1 MSSFPRVM
9 VKPSIEL
16 PAPKLQRVI
25 NEELDLDARDF
36 LAHFSL
42 TSTNFD
48 QLLELHALYVDVDR
62 AACEFVKAN
71 KKTLF
76 SWIKYPG
83 RRHTPFRICSPSQL
97 CDAGCWIGVGV
108 QLLSGIACFFLASW
122 VHRNDVEARK
132 DHDRARKIKAPE
144 VIDRVVRR
152 MSKLQNGGPM
162 PPDGESLLPSG
173 ERVEASEVAATDES
187 EAVVHSACGGHGSG
201 EDGDSSTCGAREDD
215 THGSGARPTRQPPAI
230 DPSNAYIEAQGGR
243 PHPPAPSI
251 GSSARNS
258 QGGIFAPSALVKRAM
273 AVARVGDQSDRER
286 RAFAAALVHPPNFL
300 SHVRTYSNFAKSNRD
315 STLVRPPSYAS
326 ERWIGS
332 MKRSTV
338 YLYIAN
344 SDVYI
349 PQCLQSLGL
358 ALLSGAAGSLLYLI
372 LRWEAYR
379 MDDVAF
385 RQNQAV
391 AGEDVIMRHAGAIQ
405 DITDSFKFYPSFL
418 LMGYLGYSIGR
429 WRQFLNYGYSIQGR
443 IHDIALLT
451 GGSLLSP
458 GADENSRRF
467 AYRIYRY
474 LNLVHLLCYKTKSSW
489 LSELG
494 TDDLIA
500 LGLLT
505 PDERAI
511 LEPMANKMRDTVLA
525 WISKEVQGA
534 IRSGIADAS
543 MSVPCL
549 ENVARLRGACG
560 AFHDQFS
567 TNHPNMWT
575 ALMKAVVDM
584 LIFLYAI
591 GMPAVGFVYSAGCF
605 QPYCLAFT
613 FFLVLPFICSQHLVV
628 ELSNPFQGNHDVFNV
643 DSLMAS
649 TEQTIFATLRASF
662 DHSTVDNTTALAF
675 GKDAQ
680 NESLSVGPLSK
691 VEDQS

>member
-1 MSSFPRVM
+1 MTLRQR
-9 VKPSIEL
+9 PSVAL
-16 PAPKLQRVI
+16 
-25 NEELDLDARDF
+25 
-36 LAHFSL
+36 L
-42 TSTNFD
+42 TSASIRSPP

-108 QLLSGIACFFLASW
+108 QTARLPVPATARLPAPSPRPLSPPLASPPQLLSGIACFFLASW

-349 PQCLQSLGL
+349 PQARGASFSPNAQRQPTTDLYARHHHL
-358 ALLSGAAGSLLYLI
+358 AAAHPPTRAQAACAAHSLL
-372 LRWEAYR
+372 
-379 MDDVAF
+379 
-385 RQNQAV
+385 
-391 AGEDVIMRHAGAIQ
+391 
-405 DITDSFKFYPSFL
+405 
-418 LMGYLGYSIGR
+418 
-429 WRQFLNYGYSIQGR
+429 
-443 IHDIALLT
+443 
-451 GGSLLSP
+451 
-458 GADENSRRF
+458 
-467 AYRIYRY
+467 
-474 LNLVHLLCYKTKSSW
+474 
-489 LSELG
+489 
-494 TDDLIA
+494 
-500 LGLLT
+500 
-505 PDERAI
+505 
-511 LEPMANKMRDTVLA
+511 
-525 WISKEVQGA
+525 
-534 IRSGIADAS
+534 
-543 MSVPCL
+543 
-549 ENVARLRGACG
+549 
-560 AFHDQFS
+560 
-567 TNHPNMWT
+567 
-575 ALMKAVVDM
+575 
-584 LIFLYAI
+584 
-591 GMPAVGFVYSAGCF
+591 
-605 QPYCLAFT
+605 
-613 FFLVLPFICSQHLVV
+613 
-628 ELSNPFQGNHDVFNV
+628 
-643 DSLMAS
+643 
-649 TEQTIFATLRASF
+649 
-662 DHSTVDNTTALAF
+662 
-675 GKDAQ
+675 
-680 NESLSVGPLSK
+680 
-691 VEDQS
+691 